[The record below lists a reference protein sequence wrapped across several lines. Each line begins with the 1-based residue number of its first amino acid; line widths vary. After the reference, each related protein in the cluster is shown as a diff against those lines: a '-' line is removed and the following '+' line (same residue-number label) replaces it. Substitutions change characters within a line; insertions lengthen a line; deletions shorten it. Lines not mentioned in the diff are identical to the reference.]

1 DPDWQL
7 PFVAVFGEI
16 LGVQIASA
24 VGAALQQARCSAVD
38 LAQSAAEF
46 VTEESRDVLPRAEL
60 EAFHDDVD
68 ELRDDVERLAA
79 RVSRLRASG
88 GAA

>member
-1 DPDWQL
+1 M
-7 PFVAVFGEI
+7 AVFGEI

-24 VGAALQQARCSAVD
+24 VRSALQQARRSATD

-46 VTEESRDVLPRAEL
+46 VTEESRDVVPRAEL

-68 ELRDDVERLAA
+68 ELRDAVERLAA
-79 RVSRLRASG
+79 RINRLSAAG
-88 GAA
+88 GTP

>member
-1 DPDWQL
+1 
-7 PFVAVFGEI
+7 I

-24 VGAALQQARCSAVD
+24 VRAALQQARRSAVD
-38 LAQSAAEF
+38 LAHSAAEF
-46 VTEESRDVLPRAEL
+46 VTEESRDVVPRAEL

-68 ELRDDVERLAA
+68 ELRDDVERLAV

>member
-1 DPDWQL
+1 PDWQL

-24 VGAALQQARCSAVD
+24 VRSALQQARRSATD

-46 VTEESRDVLPRAEL
+46 VTEESRDVVPRAEL

-68 ELRDDVERLAA
+68 ELRDAVERLAA
-79 RVSRLRASG
+79 RINRLSAAG
-88 GAA
+88 GTP